1 MLDLKRLSSVAAVA
15 AADRL
20 RQAGNP
26 TRRLPERQQV
36 DMVRHQY
43 ERVEL
48 AVVLHQR
55 FAKVGPVGA
64 VVVSVEKQ
72 RLTIIAALHDVLRN
86 IRQVE
91 ARKASHRA

>member
-1 MLDLKRLSSVAAVA
+1 MH
-15 AADRL
+15 
-20 RQAGNP
+20 QAGNP
-26 TRRLPERQQV
+26 TRRLPQRQQV
-36 DMVRHQY
+36 DMVSHQH

-55 FAKVGPVGA
+55 FAKVGQLGA
-64 VVVSVEKQ
+64 VIISVEKQ